1 MGMSTRFTATV
12 IVDDKFDDIFND
24 ILKLPKQD
32 LQQNCIKMAS
42 AKKKKFMYACFGNTP
57 SGDAE
62 VMLDSYNG
70 RKAIYVDINGDE
82 EFLMSMMAMINDVL
96 SKYGFSL
103 IDDEYELV

>member
-1 MGMSTRFTATV
+1 MGMSRFTATV
-12 IVDDKFDDIFND
+12 IVGDKFDDIFND

-42 AKKKKFMYACFGNTP
+42 ARKKKYMYACFGNTP

-62 VMLDSYNG
+62 VMLDLYTDVMV
-70 RKAIYVDINGDE
+70 IYVNINGDE
-82 EFLMSMMAMINDVL
+82 EFLMSMMSMINDVL

-103 IDDEYELV
+103 IDDKYELV

>member
-1 MGMSTRFTATV
+1 MGMSRFTATV
-12 IVDDKFDDIFND
+12 MVGDKFDDIFND

-42 AKKKKFMYACFGNTP
+42 ARKKKYMYACFGNTP
-57 SGDAE
+57 NGDAE
-62 VMLDSYNG
+62 VMWDSYNG
-70 RKAIYVDINGDE
+70 KKAIYVDINGDE

-103 IDDEYELV
+103 IDDKYELV